1 VSAAGHLVL
10 RSKGI
15 SISKPRSLESGN
27 MPPRRITKKV
37 TLMGEVIFYGLGA
50 YAGIVLIL
58 EFIKHLKSDN
68 WK

>member
-1 VSAAGHLVL
+1 
-10 RSKGI
+10 
-15 SISKPRSLESGN
+15 
-27 MPPRRITKKV
+27 
-37 TLMGEVIFYGLGA
+37 MGEVIFYGLGA